1 MDERQKL
8 RDDLERYRTLRD
20 LITDEPAIEVIEIM
34 IKERKTAWP
43 TLRGG
48 GAIRMARIA
57 PESFTTVRRGSMI
70 SRPDPDPAGYSS
82 NTEPISH
89 QEAMWPKSRSEHSSG
104 RVRVPSIKSCYA

>member
-20 LITDEPAIEVIEIM
+20 LITDEPTIEVIKIM

-57 PESFTTVRRGSMI
+57 PEGRSILSSPTPIPRRPGAAAI
-70 SRPDPDPAGYSS
+70 SRLLTWPYSGGWGYYPSGGAGLLLV
-82 NTEPISH
+82 IVIVLLV
-89 QEAMWPKSRSEHSSG
+89 AG
-104 RVRVPSIKSCYA
+104 RI